1 MVFFTTLLETINV
14 ISILPLNHAMALSL
28 LKAWFHNY
36 MLAYAQS
43 ARSDNSINQKDGNHV
58 MASNSVTATKYMST
72 RKMINRIYF
81 RIYTTQINTNHL
93 PHCTIQVNSY
103 SSIICEREKKTTT
116 NTTGFKMGWL
126 YNSIILKFSKVI
138 LWTLILILHF
148 VSSKIFHQWKANRCT
163 IYNFMVI

>member
-1 MVFFTTLLETINV
+1 MQWHFHFWKHDFTIICSPMLNLQGVIILSIKIKRMVIV
-14 ISILPLNHAMALSL
+14 S
-28 LKAWFHNY
+28 W
-36 MLAYAQS
+36 
-43 ARSDNSINQKDGNHV
+43 
-58 MASNSVTATKYMST
+58 ATKYISM